1 MDISPPPRLDRR
13 TVLRSALLTLGS
25 ASLLTSCARP
35 EAGARSANGFAD
47 IDQGEAVARGP
58 IGAGLPDTPTIRA
71 IRERGHLRYTGSE
84 TLPGFGLLNPA
95 TGKIAGFDAG
105 LTQLLAK
112 YVLGKPEIE
121 LFTGNSDTREAMLQN
136 HSIDVAVSTYTINEK
151 RAQLVNFAG
160 PYLIVR
166 SGVAVPRVSTNIT
179 KLSDLSGRLVA
190 VQPGAAEEA
199 LRKAVPDARPVLFE
213 ESSQCFTAVQ
223 QERVEAWT
231 ANTAI
236 LTGRTALDS
245 RVRMTDIQF
254 GSSPFGIGLPKDDP
268 EFKNVV
274 NGFLRQIMSDGTW
287 ARLWQLTVGV
297 ITSGSAPQPP
307 QIGSVPGS

>member
-1 MDISPPPRLDRR
+1 MDISPSPRLDRR
-13 TVLRSALLTLGS
+13 TVLRNALLTLGT
-25 ASLLTSCARP
+25 ASLLTSCAKP
-35 EAGARSANGFAD
+35 AGGTRSANGFAD
-47 IDQGEAVARGP
+47 IDQAEAVARGP
-58 IGAGLPDTPTIRA
+58 IGAGLPETPTIRA

-84 TLPGFGLLNPA
+84 TLPGFALLNPA
-95 TGKIAGFDAG
+95 TGKVSGFDAG
-105 LTQLLAK
+105 ITQLLAK
-112 YVLGKPEIE
+112 YILGKPEIE
-121 LFTGNSDTREAMLQN
+121 LFTGNSDTREALLQN
-136 HSIDVAVSTYTINEK
+136 HSVDAAVSTYTINEK

-166 SGVAVPRVSTNIT
+166 SGVAVPRVGSGIT
-179 KLSDLSGRLVA
+179 KLADLAGRSVA

-199 LRKAVPDARPVLFE
+199 LRKAVPTARPVLFE

-223 QERVEAWT
+223 QERVEAWS

-268 EFKNVV
+268 EFKTVV
-274 NGFLRQIMSDGTW
+274 TGFLRQIMTDGTW
-287 ARLWQLTVGV
+287 TRLWQLTVGV
-297 ITSGSAPQPP
+297 ITTGPAPQPP
-307 QIGSVPGS
+307 QLGSVPGS